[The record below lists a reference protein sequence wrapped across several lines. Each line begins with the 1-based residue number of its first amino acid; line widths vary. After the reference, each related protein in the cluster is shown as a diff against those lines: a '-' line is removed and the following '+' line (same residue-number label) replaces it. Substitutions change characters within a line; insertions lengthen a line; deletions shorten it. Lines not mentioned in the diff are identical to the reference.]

1 MRRITDNTRTEMVLF
16 KKLEDFE
23 KQIAEKYGEDVV
35 KSLEENRCVAVEVR
49 FSAAYSAQWNEFRGV
64 KKIQMAVE
72 DYIL

>member
-35 KSLEENRCVAVEVR
+35 KSLEENRSVAVEVR
-49 FSAAYSAQWNEFRGV
+49 FAAAYSAQWNEFRGV